1 MKILEIKIDILYWN
15 IIVFLVA
22 QKVKNLPLV
31 QETGVWSLSWEDH
44 LQKGMATHSS
54 SLTWR
59 IPWAEELGGL
69 QSMGWQRV
77 RFDWATILSLSLKRY
92 LGEFL
97 THPSIWYLS
106 KAIRVEK
113 SWTQLRDWVP
123 RHKGIWPGLQ
133 MLLEAKWIQLSDQNE
148 TSGYSRADE
157 MSERMKGTRSHR
169 FLSPERPS
177 QT

>member
-1 MKILEIKIDILYWN
+1 MKILEIKIDILCWN
-15 IIVFLVA
+15 IIASLVA
-22 QKVKNLPLV
+22 QKIKNLPSV
-31 QETGVWSLSWEDH
+31 QETQVWSLGWEDP

-54 SLTWR
+54 ILTWR
-59 IPWAEELGGL
+59 IPWTEEPGGL

-77 RFDWATILSLSLKRY
+77 RHDWATTLSLKRY
-92 LGEFL
+92 LGEFF
-97 THPSIWYLS
+97 THLSIWYLS

-113 SWTQLRDWVP
+113 SWTQLRDWAP
-123 RHKGIWPGLQ
+123 RQKAIGPGLQ
-133 MLLEAKWIQLSDQNE
+133 MLLEAKQIQLSDQNE

-157 MSERMKGTRSHR
+157 MSEGMKGTRSHR

>member
-1 MKILEIKIDILYWN
+1 M
-15 IIVFLVA
+15 A
-22 QKVKNLPLV
+22 QQERICLLTKEMWV
-31 QETGVWSLSWEDH
+31 QSLGWEDP

-54 SLTWR
+54 ILTWR
-59 IPWAEELGGL
+59 IPWTEEPGGL

-77 RFDWATILSLSLKRY
+77 RHDWATTLSLSLKRY
-92 LGEFL
+92 LGEFF
-97 THPSIWYLS
+97 THLSIWYLS

-113 SWTQLRDWVP
+113 SWTQLRDWAP
-123 RHKGIWPGLQ
+123 RQKAIGPGLQ
-133 MLLEAKWIQLSDQNE
+133 MLLEAKQIQLSDQNE

-157 MSERMKGTRSHR
+157 MSEGMKGTRSHR